1 MPDETNLNDRVLQK
15 AILTTLRG
23 IYPSSAGGHELIG
36 LIGQDER
43 RFNFN
48 LLYLQE
54 HDLCEAQTKQIA
66 QEKWI
71 VARVKITA
79 KGIDFLEDDG
89 GLSAILGVVTVKIHA
104 ETIRELIAAKI
115 ETSPIPPAEK
125 SALKKALAG
134 LPGSA
139 LQAGTTDL
147 VQAGLNH
154 VPNFVEWIH
163 SLVGFI

>member
-1 MPDETNLNDRVLQK
+1 MPDEGSLNDRVLQK
-15 AILTTLRG
+15 TILTTLRQM
-23 IYPSSAGGHELIG
+23 YPSSGNHEIIR
-36 LIGQDER
+36 LIGQEEQK
-43 RFNFN
+43 FFFN

-54 HDLCEAQTKQIA
+54 HRLCEATAKQVA
-66 QEKWI
+66 PDKWVLA
-71 VARVKITA
+71 VAKITA

-89 GLSAILGVVTVKIHA
+89 GLSSILGTVTVKIHT

-115 ETSPIPPAEK
+115 ETMSIPPTER
-125 SALKKALAG
+125 SALKKVLAG

-154 VPNFVEWIH
+154 FPNLVEWLH
-163 SLVGFI
+163 TLASSL